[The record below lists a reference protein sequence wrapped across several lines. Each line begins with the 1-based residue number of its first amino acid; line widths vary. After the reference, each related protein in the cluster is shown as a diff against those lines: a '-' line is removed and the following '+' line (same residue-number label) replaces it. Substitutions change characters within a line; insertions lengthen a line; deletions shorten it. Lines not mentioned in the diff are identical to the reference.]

1 MDPMLKAEGAA
12 KTYRGTEVVHGVD
25 LSLEPGR
32 IVGLVGANGAG
43 KTTTIKML
51 AGLVEPTRGHVRLQG
66 QPTTTP
72 WARERIGLLTE
83 ASALYEEHTPREY
96 LAFFADLY
104 DVPEDVARERSDRV
118 LDRLDL
124 SRDARTQ
131 RIGTMSKGMRRKVA
145 VARSLLHEPPVMLLD
160 EPTSGLDPV
169 TARELE
175 DFVRELRDQDKAVLL
190 SAHDLNQVEALCDE
204 VLVMHD
210 GDVHL
215 RGSVPELRD
224 RAGAKRYTLRAS
236 EPFPTS
242 SPRGGAHEGTFE
254 AWEDVEDAIDRVR
267 EDGGEVIEVESEL
280 PGLDEVLRSLAEA

>member
-1 MDPMLKAEGAA
+1 MLQAKGACKA
-12 KTYRGTEVVHGVD
+12 YRGVEVVSDVDVD
-25 LSLEPGR
+25 LERGR

-51 AGLVEPTRGHVRLQG
+51 AGLVEPTHGEVVLEG

-104 DVPEDVARERSDRV
+104 DVPRGVARERADRV

-124 SRDARTQ
+124 EADAREQ

-145 VARSLLHEPPVMLLD
+145 VARTLLHEPPVLLLD

-175 DFVRELRDQDKAVLL
+175 DFVRELRDDDKAVLL
-190 SAHDLNQVEALCDE
+190 SAHDLAQVEALCDT

-210 GDVHL
+210 GQVHL
-215 RGSVPELRD
+215 RGGVPELRERGGD
-224 RAGAKRYTLRAS
+224 KRYTLRAS
-236 EPFPTS
+236 HAFPGS

-254 AWEDVEDAIDRVR
+254 AWPKVEEAIDHVR
-267 EDGGEVIEVESEL
+267 EEGGEVLEVDSQL